1 MNIPKYN
8 YEQICAELVDLLID
22 MCFEKEDGLNLYG
35 NKDSWC
41 EIFCRK
47 LLKYGYIEKDK
58 NNNYVFTGVGRTT
71 KGKGKLK
78 DSDIK

>member
-1 MNIPKYN
+1 MKKMRYN
-8 YEQICAELVDLLID
+8 YEQISSELVNLLLD
-22 MCFEKEDGLNLYG
+22 MCFEKDDGLNLYG

-47 LLKYGYIEKDK
+47 LLKFGYIEKEKD
-58 NNNYVFTGVGRTT
+58 NYIFTGIGRTN

-78 DSDIK
+78 DSDD

>member
-1 MNIPKYN
+1 MNRVPKYN
-8 YEQICAELVDLLID
+8 YELICSELVDLLID

-47 LLKYGYIEKDK
+47 LSEYGYIKRDENDF
-58 NNNYVFTGVGRTT
+58 YIFTGIGRT
-71 KGKGKLK
+71 KRGKGIMKEVE
-78 DSDIK
+78 